1 MEESALWAR
10 LGGRAVMADQ
20 LRHLLEMI
28 TLPRV
33 SLGVIPADADRRLW
47 PVEGF
52 WMFDDERVAVELVSA
67 WVTITQPAEIV
78 LYAETFDELAALAV
92 YGKTARE
99 LITKALHAL

>member
-1 MEESALWAR
+1 VGPAR
-10 LGGRAVMADQ
+10 GRAVMADQ
-20 LRHLLEMI
+20 LRHLLDMM

-47 PVEGF
+47 PVERF

-67 WVTITQPAEIV
+67 WVTINQPAEIV
-78 LYAETFDELAALAV
+78 LYAEAFDELAALAV
-92 YGKTARE
+92 YGETARE